1 MNLFFMKR
9 RNPKR
14 VNSIWSNVIS
24 FSKHSALINSLLI
37 LLLLTGISLSLNLF
51 LIKPIDALTEGPS
64 VASTIP
70 EADSVE
76 VDLNRPIYITFDRE
90 IDPKTINEN
99 MIILTDSKNP
109 TSPVAL
115 RSVHYD
121 SLNKTA
127 VLIPLTS
134 LKQDETYQVKV
145 TTGVQDINQFPM
157 LQDFLWSFKTTVS
170 GTTPVP
176 QVLSTIPG
184 IEEREVGTKR
194 VISVR
199 FNHDMKPETITNMTF
214 LVKNATTQQPVVA
227 KTVTYDTASRI
238 AAFVPENTLSSNMTY
253 TATITQFVMD
263 SEGIPLS
270 KDYIWSFTTGEDSYN
285 NPHGNYTDNTMAC
298 SYCHQTHT
306 AQGTALLKQTT
317 QTALCFTCHDGTG
330 SNYNVKGNLD
340 STDPSVK
347 TFHPVMDTGNL
358 EIPQLLQCSDCHNP
372 HGDKDA
378 LGNDYKKLL
387 RVTDGTT
394 TAYQGNDVCLKC
406 HGEND
411 RKFTATYYSD
421 TAGNHTNVNAAHF
434 DTAKSSLLPLS
445 GTLITCSKCHSPHS
459 GKYNQLTVEQE
470 ENLCITCHTNPANSH
485 SGTGNINEQ
494 FFGSP
499 TVTIVSKHDLTS
511 VDNGKVECS
520 SCHGPHTAG
529 AASLSEGK
537 AYSDLA
543 DPQNTKNV
551 FTTVTGTPNATVGNM
566 TDFCLKCHGSSP
578 PVAERSSTKLVP
590 FSIIFPQV
598 AFSNGSGWNKSVFTT
613 SKHSQSG
620 YSCEKCHE
628 PHGSQYPSLQSRG
641 EDTTSSSGECL
652 TCHASVGNALK
663 QTSHHPTL
671 EISGKHK
678 NTETA
683 ADKLDSSKRHAECVD
698 CHDPHSVTETMKTVK
713 LGNSLCLDCHIIGG
727 TSGFSKADGTN
738 LHISSSHSQ
747 QTCNACHV
755 TVPHGS
761 NYPKLLSTTI
771 EDPNSKLLSFTRT
784 TNDWTE
790 PSCATVIGCHSNQL
804 TGTAPLAPNS
814 LESAPVGTPT
824 DSTLTPPP
832 PDTTPSVPSKD
843 SNLTSTT
850 IVGTGPATSTEPT
863 VSPEPAVST
872 ESLPSSA
879 PPSTE
884 PSNSPLP

>member
-1 MNLFFMKR
+1 MKL

-14 VNSIWSNVIS
+14 VTSILRKDIS
-24 FSKHSALINSLLI
+24 FSTHSSLMNYLLI
-37 LLLLTGISLSLNLF
+37 LLLLTGISVSCNLF
-51 LIKPIDALTEGPS
+51 LTKPIYAITEGPS
-64 VASTIP
+64 VISTIP
-70 EADSVE
+70 EGNAVE
-76 VDLNRPIYITFDRE
+76 VDLNQPIYIMFDRE
-90 IDPKTINEN
+90 INPKTINEN
-99 MIILTDSKNP
+99 TLILTDSRNP
-109 TSPVAL
+109 ASPVAL
-115 RSVHYD
+115 RSIHYD

-127 VLIPLTS
+127 VLIPLTA

-145 TTGVQDINQFPM
+145 TTGVQDINKFPM
-157 LQDFLWSFKTTVS
+157 LQDILWSFKTTVS

-184 IEEREVGTKR
+184 IDEREVGTKR
-194 VISVR
+194 VISIR
-199 FNHDMKPETITNMTF
+199 FNHDMNADTITSMTF
-214 LVKNATTQQPVVA
+214 LVKDANQQTVVA

-238 AAFVPENTLSSNMTY
+238 AAFVPVNTLSSNMTY
-253 TATITQFVMD
+253 TATITQFVID
-263 SEGIPLS
+263 SERIPLS
-270 KDYIWSFTTGEDSYN
+270 KDYTWSFTTGEDSYN

-340 STDPSVK
+340 STDPSIK

-411 RKFTATYYSD
+411 RKFTDTYYSD
-421 TAGNHTNVNAAHF
+421 TAGNHTNANAAHF
-434 DTAKSSLLPLS
+434 DTTKSSLLPLS

-459 GKYNQLTVEQE
+459 GKYSQLTDLQE
-470 ENLCITCHTNPANSH
+470 ENLCITCHSNPANSH
-485 SGTGNINEQ
+485 SGTGNIKEQ

-511 VDNGKVECS
+511 ADNGKVECS

-551 FTTVTGTPNATVGNM
+551 FTTVTGTLNATVGNM
-566 TDFCLKCHGSSP
+566 TDFCLRCHGGST

-598 AFSNGSGWNKSVFTT
+598 AFSNGSGWNKSGFKT
-613 SKHSQSG
+613 SRHSQSAVI
-620 YSCEKCHE
+620 CEQCHK
-628 PHGSQYPSLQSRG
+628 PHGSEYPSLQSRG

-678 NTETA
+678 NTETEA
-683 ADKLDSSKRHAECVD
+683 EKLDSSKRHAECMD
-698 CHDPHSVTETMKTVK
+698 CHDPHSGSKTVK
-713 LGNSLCLDCHIIGG
+713 SGNSLCLDCHTTGG

-747 QTCNACHV
+747 QSCNACHV
-755 TVPHGS
+755 TAPHGS
-761 NYPKLLSTTI
+761 IYPKLLSTTV
-771 EDPNSKLLSFTRT
+771 EDSNSRLLSFTRT
-784 TNDWTE
+784 TNDWTK

-804 TGTAPLAPNS
+804 TGTAPLAPN
-814 LESAPVGTPT
+814 LLVPTPVSSPT
-824 DSTLTPPP
+824 DSTITPIP
-832 PDTTPSVPSKD
+832 PDSSPTVPSQD
-843 SNLTSTT
+843 SNLTSTP
-850 IVGTGPATSTEPT
+850 IVGTEPVTSTEPT
-863 VSPEPAVST
+863 VSPEPAVSAK
-872 ESLPSSA
+872 SLPSPA